1 MKGYMLILE
10 VVFSLLLLFSLLAL
24 FLGRIFYESTT
35 QKVSGLAERGEE
47 VLSILDERGL
57 LNQRIYDNDF
67 TGLNSDI
74 RSAMAANIA
83 YNFLVYNSTSLV
95 NSTTNSVP
103 TGITANIIYFLYGN
117 KTLNLR
123 RINLILWYLE

>member
-24 FLGRIFYESTT
+24 FLGRISYESAT

-47 VLSILDERGL
+47 ALSILDERGL

-67 TGLNSDI
+67 TGLNNDI
-74 RSAMAANIA
+74 RSAMPTNIA
-83 YNFLVYNSTSLV
+83 YNFLVYNSTSLA
-95 NSTTNSVP
+95 NSTTNSIP